1 MSVQLIARGMVCVI
15 AAALLASTGSEVN
28 AQVAG
33 RVPDADFVSLHP
45 HEAKL
50 PIDRLGSEVTPVA
63 PLTLMNLLSCL
74 TSLTLRNYPQAIAA
88 CDRAIVLDPDNA
100 GGYKL
105 RGEAYFF
112 TARYEKAIA
121 DFKRSLSLDATDPET
136 HSGLGATYRVLHA
149 YAQATREFDRAIA
162 LAPDDERYLNGRCW
176 TRAEWNH
183 KLRLALADCSKALA
197 LAPDFASAYDSR
209 GFVHLRLRQFERAV
223 RDYDNA
229 IGLNPSV
236 ATSYFGRGLARLHL
250 RRMRDGRGDI
260 LKARSID
267 PDIDSFFAEIGV
279 KVEDLR
285 APGVRP
291 RSSPCIGTHCPP
303 PGSVSVVIENK
314 VARR

>member
-1 MSVQLIARGMVCVI
+1 MVSVQLIARGTVCVI
-15 AAALLASTGSEVN
+15 AAALLASTGSGVN
-28 AQVAG
+28 AQAVG

-63 PLTLMNLLSCL
+63 PLTLINLLSCL

-88 CDRAIVLDPDNA
+88 CDRAIVLDPDNP

-112 TARYEKAIA
+112 TARYEEAIA

-183 KLRLALADCSKALA
+183 KLRLALADCTKALA
-197 LAPDFASAYDSR
+197 LAPDLLPPMTAEVLCTCAFASLSAPCATTTTLSASTRPSR
-209 GFVHLRLRQFERAV
+209 RPISAGALRVFTCAECAT
-223 RDYDNA
+223 
-229 IGLNPSV
+229 V
-236 ATSYFGRGLARLHL
+236 AATFSRHV
-250 RRMRDGRGDI
+250 
-260 LKARSID
+260 RSIRTS
-267 PDIDSFFAEIGV
+267 I
-279 KVEDLR
+279 
-285 APGVRP
+285 
-291 RSSPCIGTHCPP
+291 RSSQK
-303 PGSVSVVIENK
+303 SV
-314 VARR
+314 